1 MSSLRTL
8 IKPGNHVSLDATTV
22 GSDIIVAAP
31 GANKHIVICDVT
43 VQGSS
48 EGALHTES
56 GGGGIVA
63 YVVDGHQSYSAPI
76 RVPEN
81 KPLYSNI
88 NAPHTITYYI
98 I

>member
-8 IKPGNHVSLDATTV
+8 VKPGDHVSLDATTA
-22 GSDIIVAAP
+22 GSDIIVAAVA
-31 GANKHIVICDVT
+31 GKSIVICDVT
-43 VQGSS
+43 VQGAS

-76 RVPEN
+76 RVPRG

-88 NAPHTITYYI
+88 NAPHTITYYVM
-98 I
+98 

>member
-8 IKPGNHVSLDATTV
+8 VKPGAHVSVDGTIV
-22 GSDIIVAAP
+22 GSDIIVAAVT
-31 GANKHIVICDVT
+31 GKSIVICDVT

-48 EGALHTES
+48 EGSLHTES

-63 YVVDGHQSYSAPI
+63 YVVDGHQSYTAPI
-76 RVPEN
+76 RVPTG

-88 NAPHTITYYI
+88 NAPHTITYYLI
-98 I
+98 